1 VAHLGIGVTTI
12 VPGFIRTDI
21 ARNALTG
28 TGAPTGAADEDID
41 GGMDVDE
48 CAAAILEGFA
58 SGTEEIAVGKGA
70 EMDLLALKRNDP
82 TGTFRLL
89 EAMATDVVAKR
100 QS

>member
-1 VAHLGIGVTTI
+1 
-12 VPGFIRTDI
+12 
-21 ARNALTG
+21 
-28 TGAPTGAADEDID
+28 
-41 GGMDVDE
+41 MDVDE

-89 EAMATDVVAKR
+89 EAMAADVVAR
-100 QS
+100 RPS